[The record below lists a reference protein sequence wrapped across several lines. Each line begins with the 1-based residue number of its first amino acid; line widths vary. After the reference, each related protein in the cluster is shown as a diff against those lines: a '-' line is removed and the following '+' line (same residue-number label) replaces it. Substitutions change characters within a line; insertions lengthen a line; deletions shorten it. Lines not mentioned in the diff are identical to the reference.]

1 MRELPDDY
9 RDRLEAK
16 LAPVRIRSTLSFA
29 GLLMI
34 VYELVKQIVMEDVR
48 GFYLSGFDEKGMLYD
63 EEGYAQQVTSLDK
76 SKFRASAK
84 WLVNS
89 GAITDEQ
96 VEVLERLRS
105 HRNDI
110 AHELVKYIIDPDE
123 EPDADLF
130 IQVMEVVRAITRFWT
145 QVEID
150 IGTFEHHGDVTP
162 DDAQPLSM
170 IILGKL
176 IDAYIE
182 GLPEAGKQSEAQPQA
197 DQQAETSAP

>member
-9 RDRLEAK
+9 RARLEAK

-48 GFYLSGFDEKGMLYD
+48 GFYLCGFDETGMVYD

-76 SKFRASAK
+76 SKFRAAAK

-89 GAITDEQ
+89 GAIANEQ

-110 AHELVKYIIDPDE
+110 AHELVKYIIDPNE

-150 IGTFEHHGDVTP
+150 IGTFGHRGDVTP

-182 GLPEAGKQSEAQPQA
+182 GLPDAGEHSDAQPQD